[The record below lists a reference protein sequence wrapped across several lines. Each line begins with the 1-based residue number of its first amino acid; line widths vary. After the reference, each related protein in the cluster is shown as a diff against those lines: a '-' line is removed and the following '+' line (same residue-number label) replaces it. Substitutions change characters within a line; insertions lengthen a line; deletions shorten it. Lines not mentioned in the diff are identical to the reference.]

1 MPLTPIVIFSTVSF
15 SLIMLQYKIL
25 KNEEFGYRYI
35 YNVFVHVTVL
45 TVSTVDLYSG
55 MCNQHVYLQD
65 FSRIH
70 EKYKFFNE
78 LSLY

>member
-1 MPLTPIVIFSTVSF
+1 M
-15 SLIMLQYKIL
+15 
-25 KNEEFGYRYI
+25 
-35 YNVFVHVTVL
+35 HVTVL

-70 EKYKFFNE
+70 EKYKFLNE
-78 LSLY
+78 LIIIILTGIDKILTNITKIRCPCV

>member
-1 MPLTPIVIFSTVSF
+1 
-15 SLIMLQYKIL
+15 MLQYKIL
-25 KNEEFGYRYI
+25 KNEEFGYI
-35 YNVFVHVTVL
+35 YNTCTCDVFVHVTVL

-78 LSLY
+78 SSLY